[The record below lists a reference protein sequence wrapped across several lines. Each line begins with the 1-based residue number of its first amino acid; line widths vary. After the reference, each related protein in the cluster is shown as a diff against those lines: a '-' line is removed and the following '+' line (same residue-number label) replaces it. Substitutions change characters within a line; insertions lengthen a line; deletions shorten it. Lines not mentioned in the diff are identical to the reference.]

1 MREEIS
7 IFSVNDQ
14 DIGCV
19 KTRQMKINLKNQVL
33 VQQNYNS
40 IPKQLY
46 NDMKDYFEDVLNK
59 QSIIHWHSEY
69 WSPVVA
75 ARKKDEAIQGEGWT
89 KK

>member
-40 IPKQLY
+40 KQLY

-59 QSIIHWHSEY
+59 QSIIH
-69 WSPVVA
+69 
-75 ARKKDEAIQGEGWT
+75 
-89 KK
+89 

>member
-19 KTRQMKINLKNQVL
+19 KTPQMKINLKNQVL

-59 QSIIHWHSEY
+59 QWIIH
-69 WSPVVA
+69 
-75 ARKKDEAIQGEGWT
+75 
-89 KK
+89 

>member
-19 KTRQMKINLKNQVL
+19 KARQMKINLKNQVL

-59 QSIIHWHSEY
+59 QWIIH
-69 WSPVVA
+69 
-75 ARKKDEAIQGEGWT
+75 
-89 KK
+89 